1 MKNIFITLFVVFI
14 VVAGCERYTGNN
26 RSGGDDD
33 ALRIHNEDTGTNGS
47 DASANTVPGHDHS
60 DVSLLLTAYS
70 GNWEIFAEA
79 TPFVAGQQSDI
90 LAHFT
95 SIPDFRPLRE
105 GRVTVSLISGEATAK
120 VIMEEPLRTGIYGF
134 TLTAPAAGDARMIFE
149 IETSTGTDT
158 VELSGL
164 HIYVDPHTAFHSAE
178 SHLPSATGSVTFTKE
193 QSWQID
199 FATGSVTSQPFGPV
213 LKTVGEVLPAQGDEV
228 VLTARIN
235 GIVGFTTRELYA
247 GTTVEQGETLLNIMG
262 GSLAEGNS
270 ALRYREAR
278 SNYERATADYE
289 RISTLAAD
297 QIVSERELLQARNQY
312 ENAKATYESL
322 QENFS
327 EGGQT
332 LKSPFSGYLSK
343 LHVSNGQYAETGMP
357 VATVSRNR
365 ELVIRTEV
373 QQRYSH
379 HLGNIYSANFI
390 TGGGKSYTL
399 EQLEG
404 SVISTAR
411 NISEDSHL
419 LGVHLQIAKNPDI
432 IPGTLLN
439 VFLRTRTSNTEVV
452 VPSTSLIEE
461 QGNYFVYVQIHPESF
476 QKRQVFTGEHDG
488 FNTGIISGLKEGERI
503 VTRGAV
509 MLKVATAAG
518 GIDPHSGHV
527 H

>member
-1 MKNIFITLFVVFI
+1 MKNIIITLVAVFFI
-14 VVAGCERYTGNN
+14 IEGCDRTPNYNTGIQNDEAST
-26 RSGGDDD
+26 SGDSGD
-33 ALRIHNEDTGTNGS
+33 G
-47 DASANTVPGHDHS
+47 HS
-60 DVSLLLTAYS
+60 DVSLLLTSYS

-79 TPFVAGQQSDI
+79 APFVTGHESDI

-95 SIPDFRPLRE
+95 SLPDFSPLRK
-105 GRVTVSLISGEATAK
+105 GRVTVSLITGEAT
-120 VIMEEPLRTGIYGF
+120 VSQVMEEPLRTGIYGF
-134 TLTAPAAGDARMIFE
+134 TLTPTTAGDARMIFE
-149 IETSTGTDT
+149 IETGIGTDT
-158 VELSGL
+158 VEVTGL
-164 HIYVDPHTAFHSAE
+164 HIYDEAHTALHSAQADM
-178 SHLPSATGSVTFTKE
+178 PQATGSVTFTKE
-193 QSWQID
+193 QSWQIE
-199 FATGSVTSQPFGPV
+199 FATGTVASQPFGPV

-228 VLTARIN
+228 VMTARTN
-235 GIVGFTTRELYA
+235 GIVRFTSRELYA
-247 GTTVEQGETLLNIMG
+247 GTTVEQGEPLLNIMG

-278 SNYERATADYE
+278 NNYERATADYE

-297 QIVSERELLQARNQY
+297 RIVSERELLQARNQF

-332 LKSPFSGYLSK
+332 LNSPFSGYLSN
-343 LHVSNGQYAETGMP
+343 LNVTSGQYVETGQP

-365 ELVIRTEV
+365 ELIIRTEL

-379 HLGNIYSANFI
+379 LLGSIHSANFI
-390 TGGGKSYTL
+390 TGGGNSYTL

-411 NISEDSHL
+411 SVSEGSHL
-419 LGVHLQIAKNPDI
+419 LPVHLQISGNPDI
-432 IPGTLLN
+432 IPGTLLD
-439 VFLRTRTSNTEVV
+439 VFFRTRTGNHEVV

-488 FNTGIISGLKEGERI
+488 FNTSITSGLNEGERI

-509 MLKVATAAG
+509 MLKAATAAG
-518 GIDPHSGHV
+518 AIDPHSGHV